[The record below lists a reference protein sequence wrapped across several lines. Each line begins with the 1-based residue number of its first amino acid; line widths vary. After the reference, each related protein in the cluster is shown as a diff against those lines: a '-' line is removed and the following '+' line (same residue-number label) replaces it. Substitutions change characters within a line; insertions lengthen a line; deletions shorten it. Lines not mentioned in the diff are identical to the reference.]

1 MRGTPAKKAPPSAWG
16 AAPAGTPR
24 WSAVAAGPTSPAGP
38 TAAAEVHDDP
48 ALEWAL
54 QESRREHAQKQ
65 ERIAAEHSG
74 ARVEKGEIVVPNVGS
89 KLPLAELHAEL
100 HHLAALY
107 AAMRRVRGDGNCF
120 YRALWMG
127 WMERLCAL
135 PLAEREAVWLRLV
148 PRLKTELEGGVP
160 EKRRSEWAAL
170 SDGFATT
177 TETLCAGGAGDAA
190 AAALLTPL
198 EGSETATTEDVQNA
212 VADAAATALVD
223 AMAALKEAQAAVAAA
238 EEPIDIQ
245 SVSESERRLQEVEME
260 EPIQAPTPREQEDEP
275 IQAPTP
281 REPEDAEPEIVTPAI
296 TRRRLR
302 GGGGGESWWARLVLS

>member
-24 WSAVAAGPTSPAGP
+24 WSAVAAAPTSPAGP
-38 TAAAEVHDDP
+38 TAEVHDDP

-89 KLPLAELHAEL
+89 KLPLAELGAEL

-120 YRALWMG
+120 YRALWRG

-135 PLAEREAVWLRLV
+135 PLAAREAVWLRLV
-148 PRLKTELEGGVP
+148 PRLTAELEGGVP
-160 EKRRSEWAAL
+160 AARRAEWAAL

-177 TETLCAGGAGDAA
+177 TKTLCSAGAGDAA
-190 AAALLTPL
+190 AAALLGAARDTARCEPL
-198 EGSETATTEDVQNA
+198 LKWLRLAAGAYMRLHAETYEAIA
-212 VADAAATALVD
+212 VAMGDHASLD
-223 AMAALKEAQAAVAAA
+223 GWCAA
-238 EEPIDIQ
+238 E
-245 SVSESERRLQEVEME
+245 VETMGIE
-260 EPIQAPTPREQEDEP
+260 ADEP
-275 IQAPTP
+275 QVCTTSAQFGANSAQF
-281 REPEDAEPEIVTPAI
+281 RAI
-296 TRRRLR
+296 L
-302 GGGGGESWWARLVLS
+302 

>member
-1 MRGTPAKKAPPSAWG
+1 MSGTPPKKPPPSAWGPAAPPRAAAWG

-24 WSAVAAGPTSPAGP
+24 WSAVAAAPTSPAGP
-38 TAAAEVHDDP
+38 TAAAEIHDDP

-89 KLPLAELHAEL
+89 KLPLAELGAEL

-160 EKRRSEWAAL
+160 EKRRAEWAAL

-177 TETLCAGGAGDAA
+177 TEKLCAGGAGDAA
-190 AAALLTPL
+190 AAALLGAARDTARCEPL
-198 EGSETATTEDVQNA
+198 LKWLRLAAGAYMRLHAETYEAIA
-212 VADAAATALVD
+212 VAMGDHASLD
-223 AMAALKEAQAAVAAA
+223 GWCAA
-238 EEPIDIQ
+238 E
-245 SVSESERRLQEVEME
+245 VETMGIE
-260 EPIQAPTPREQEDEP
+260 ADEP
-275 IQAPTP
+275 QVCTTSAQFGANSAQF
-281 REPEDAEPEIVTPAI
+281 RAI
-296 TRRRLR
+296 L
-302 GGGGGESWWARLVLS
+302 